1 MDSAWEELFAALE
14 AFEGEQAQQKQRGL
28 NDFNL
33 LSSVLSV
40 NDEVRLHTRFIYSL
54 LNPKGKHYQGTRFLK
69 LFLEVIGRQDWLDLT
84 SVTVLKEH
92 CPDGQ
97 EDQIDLWITDGKRQ
111 IVIENKLNAQD
122 QRRQVARYLKAVG
135 ATDSAQA
142 DDTLFIYLTK
152 NRQAPSAFGLGGLTV
167 CHRTSHLLNTN
178 GLPVARYQ
186 NLSYRKNTG
195 QDSIHTWLESCANAV
210 AGQSH
215 IAWALRD
222 YQAVVERAT
231 KEYVSKVKT
240 LKDVL
245 EEGIANG
252 KRHHEQA
259 IQLASELPAIHAS
272 WLEQAMTTNLEK
284 LFEPFVSNGD
294 MTRIGVE
301 NAELLNPFVHNAFK
315 DDASSLLYRRRFNF
329 FRPGKGTRNRGAFY
343 RLETGTWAKKVVL
356 MLFYGS
362 KMLHVGCLLTEQ
374 ADPSIYESIP
384 DLKLLES
391 KALLAKNIFPLVVT
405 YAEPLEYKGIIHLA
419 DFSNSPQQ
427 RILGQLLTTLGCA
440 DSTTVSKGTTI

>member
-1 MDSAWEELFAALE
+1 MESWEELFAALE
-14 AFEGEQAQQKQRGL
+14 AFDEEQAEQKRKGL

-40 NDEVRLHTRFIYSL
+40 NDEVRLHTRFIYAL
-54 LNPKGKHYQGTRFLK
+54 LNPKGKHYQGTRFLE
-69 LFLEVIGRQDWLDLT
+69 LFLKAIGRQDWLDLT

-97 EDQIDLWITDGKRQ
+97 GDQIDLWITDGKRQ

-122 QRRQVARYLKAVG
+122 QPQQVARYLEVIN
-135 ATDSAQA
+135 ATDPAQA

-167 CHRTSHLLNTN
+167 CHRTSRLLNTN
-178 GLPVARYQ
+178 SQPVAHYQ

-195 QDSIHTWLESCANAV
+195 QDSIHTWLESCANAIDR
-210 AGQSH
+210 QSH
-215 IAWALRD
+215 IAWALQD

-245 EEGIANG
+245 EEGIAEG

-272 WLEQAMTTNLEK
+272 WLEQALTTNLEE
-284 LFEPFVSNGD
+284 LFEPCVGNGD
-294 MTRIGVE
+294 MTRIGPE
-301 NAELLNPFVHNAFK
+301 NAELLNPFVHSTFK
-315 DDASSLLYRRRFNF
+315 DDASSLLYAPKFNF
-329 FRPGKGTRNRGAFY
+329 FRPGNGTRNRGAFY
-343 RLETGTWAKKVVL
+343 RLETGPWAKEAVL

-362 KMLHVGCLLTEQ
+362 KMLHVGCLLTEY
-374 ADPSIYESIP
+374 ADHSIEGLMPIMKLSEP
-384 DLKLLES
+384 GALKS
-391 KALLAKNIFPLVVT
+391 KIFPQVMT
-405 YAEPLEYKGIIHLA
+405 YAEALEYQGITHLA
-419 DFSNSPQQ
+419 DFSNSPQ
-427 RILGQLLTTLGCA
+427 REILGELLTSLGCA
-440 DSTTVSKGTTI
+440 GSTPLSEGNEI

>member
-1 MDSAWEELFAALE
+1 MDSTWEELFAALE
-14 AFEGEQAQQKQRGL
+14 AFEDEQAEQKQRGL

-33 LSSVLSV
+33 LSAVLSV

-54 LNPKGKHYQGTRFLK
+54 LNPKGKHYQGTRFLE
-69 LFLEVIGRQDWLDLT
+69 LFLEAIGRQDWLDPT

-97 EDQIDLWITDGKRQ
+97 GDQIDLWITDGKRQ

-122 QRRQVARYLKAVG
+122 QPQQVARYLEVIN
-135 ATDSAQA
+135 ATDPAQA

-152 NRQAPSAFGLGGLTV
+152 NRQTPSAFGLGGLTV
-167 CHRTSHLLNTN
+167 CHRTSRLLNIS
-178 GLPVARYQ
+178 GQPVAHYQ

-195 QDSIHTWLESCANAV
+195 QDSIHTWLGSCASAV
-210 AGQSH
+210 DRQSH
-215 IAWALRD
+215 IAWALQD

-245 EEGIANG
+245 EEGIAEG

-272 WLEQAMTTNLEK
+272 WLEQALTTNLEE
-284 LFEPFVSNGD
+284 LFEPCVGNGD
-294 MTRIGVE
+294 MIRIGPE
-301 NAELLNPFVHNAFK
+301 NAELLNPFVHNTFK
-315 DDASSLLYRRRFNF
+315 HGASSLLYEPKFNF
-329 FRPGKGTRNRGAFY
+329 FRPGNGTRNRGAFY
-343 RLETGTWAKKVVL
+343 RLETGPWAKKVVL

-362 KMLHVGCLLTEQ
+362 KMLHVGCLLTEH
-374 ADPSIYESIP
+374 AERSLEDLLRA
-384 DLKLLES
+384 LKLTEPAALAS
-391 KALLAKNIFPLVVT
+391 KVFPRVMT
-405 YAEPLEYKGIIHLA
+405 YAEALEYQGIIHLA
-419 DFSNSPQQ
+419 DFSSSPQQ

-440 DSTTVSKGTTI
+440 DSTTLSKGTAI

>member
-1 MDSAWEELFAALE
+1 MDSTWEELFAALDALE
-14 AFEGEQAQQKQRGL
+14 DEQAQQKQRGL

-69 LFLEVIGRQDWLDLT
+69 LFLEVVGRQDWLDLT

-122 QRRQVARYLKAVG
+122 QYRQVARYLEAVG

-167 CHRTSHLLNTN
+167 CHRTSRLLNTS
-178 GLPVARYQ
+178 GLPIAHYQ
-186 NLSYRKNTG
+186 NLSYRKNIG
-195 QDSIHTWLESCANAV
+195 QDSIHTWLESCANEV
-210 AGQSH
+210 DRQSH

-245 EEGIANG
+245 EAGIADG

-272 WLEQAMTTNLEK
+272 WLEQAMTTNLEE
-284 LFEPFVSNGD
+284 LFAPFVSNGD

-301 NAELLNPFVHNAFK
+301 NAELLNPFVHNTFK
-315 DDASSLLYRRRFNF
+315 DDACSLLYARRFNF
-329 FRPGKGTRNRGAFY
+329 FRPGNGTRNRGAFY

-362 KMLHVGCLLTEQ
+362 KMLHAGCLLTEQ
-374 ADPSIYESIP
+374 AERSLEDLLRP
-384 DLKLLES
+384 LKLSEPAALAS
-391 KALLAKNIFPLVVT
+391 KVFPRVMT
-405 YAEPLEYKGIIHLA
+405 YAEALEYQGIIHLA

-440 DSTTVSKGTTI
+440 DSTTVSKGTAI

>member
-1 MDSAWEELFAALE
+1 MESWEELFAVLE
-14 AFEGEQAQQKQRGL
+14 AFDEEQAEQKRKGL

-40 NDEVRLHTRFIYSL
+40 NDEVRLHTRFIYAL
-54 LNPKGKHYQGTRFLK
+54 LNPKGKHYQGTRFLE
-69 LFLEVIGRQDWLDLT
+69 LFLKAIGRQDWLDLT

-97 EDQIDLWITDGKRQ
+97 GDQIDLWITDGKRQ

-122 QRRQVARYLKAVG
+122 QPQQVARYLEVIN
-135 ATDSAQA
+135 ATDPAQA

-167 CHRTSHLLNTN
+167 CHRTSRLLNTN
-178 GLPVARYQ
+178 SQPVAHYQ

-195 QDSIHTWLESCANAV
+195 QDSIHTWLESCANAIDR
-210 AGQSH
+210 QSH
-215 IAWALRD
+215 IAWALQD

-245 EEGIANG
+245 EEGIAEG

-272 WLEQAMTTNLEK
+272 WLEQALTTNLEE
-284 LFEPFVSNGD
+284 LFEPCVGNGD
-294 MTRIGVE
+294 MTRIGPE
-301 NAELLNPFVHNAFK
+301 NAELLNPFVHSTFK
-315 DDASSLLYRRRFNF
+315 DDASSLLYAPKFNF
-329 FRPGKGTRNRGAFY
+329 FRPGNGTRNRGAFY
-343 RLETGTWAKKVVL
+343 RLETGPWAKEAVL

-362 KMLHVGCLLTEQ
+362 KMLHVGCLLTEY
-374 ADPSIYESIP
+374 ADHSIEGLMPIMKLSEP
-384 DLKLLES
+384 GALKS
-391 KALLAKNIFPLVVT
+391 KIFPQVMT
-405 YAEPLEYKGIIHLA
+405 YAEALEYQGITHLA
-419 DFSNSPQQ
+419 DFSNSPQ
-427 RILGQLLTTLGCA
+427 REILGELLTSLGCA
-440 DSTTVSKGTTI
+440 GSTPLSEGNEI

>member
-1 MDSAWEELFAALE
+1 MDSTWEELFAALD
-14 AFEGEQAQQKQRGL
+14 AFEDEQAQQKQRGL

-54 LNPKGKHYQGTRFLK
+54 LNPKGKHYQGSRFLK
-69 LFLEVIGRQDWLDLT
+69 LFLEVVGRQDWLDLT

-122 QRRQVARYLKAVG
+122 QRRQVARYLEAVG

-142 DDTLFIYLTK
+142 DETLFIYLTK
-152 NRQAPSAFGLGGLTV
+152 NRHGPSAFGLGGLTV
-167 CHRTSHLLNTN
+167 CHRTSRLLNTS
-178 GLPVARYQ
+178 GLPIAHYQ
-186 NLSYRKNTG
+186 NLSYRKNIG
-195 QDSIHTWLESCANAV
+195 QDSIHTWLELCANAV
-210 AGQSH
+210 DRQSH

-245 EEGIANG
+245 EEGIADG

-272 WLEQAMTTNLEK
+272 WLEQAMTTNLEE

-294 MTRIGVE
+294 MTRIGLE
-301 NAELLNPFVHNAFK
+301 NAELLNPFVHNTFK
-315 DDASSLLYRRRFNF
+315 DDASSLLYARRFNF
-329 FRPGKGTRNRGAFY
+329 FRPGNGTRNRGAFY

-374 ADPSIYESIP
+374 AERSLEYLLRP
-384 DLKLLES
+384 LKLSEPAALAS
-391 KALLAKNIFPLVVT
+391 KVFPRVMT
-405 YAEPLEYKGIIHLA
+405 YAEALEYQGIIHLA

-440 DSTTVSKGTTI
+440 DSTIVSKGTKI

>member
-1 MDSAWEELFAALE
+1 MESWEELFAALE
-14 AFEGEQAQQKQRGL
+14 AFDEEQAEQKRKGL

-40 NDEVRLHTRFIYSL
+40 NDEVRLHTRFIYAL
-54 LNPKGKHYQGTRFLK
+54 LNPKGKHYQGTRFLE
-69 LFLEVIGRQDWLDLT
+69 LFLKAIGRQDWLDLT

-97 EDQIDLWITDGKRQ
+97 GDQIDLWITDGKRQ

-122 QRRQVARYLKAVG
+122 QPQQVARYLEVIN
-135 ATDSAQA
+135 ATDPAQA

-167 CHRTSHLLNTN
+167 SHRTSRLLNTN
-178 GLPVARYQ
+178 SQPVAHYQ

-195 QDSIHTWLESCANAV
+195 QDSIHTWLESCANAIDR
-210 AGQSH
+210 QSH
-215 IAWALRD
+215 IAWALQD

-245 EEGIANG
+245 EEGIAEG

-272 WLEQAMTTNLEK
+272 WLEQALTTNLEE
-284 LFEPFVSNGD
+284 LFEPCVGNGD
-294 MTRIGVE
+294 MTRIGPE
-301 NAELLNPFVHNAFK
+301 NAELLNPFVHSTFK
-315 DDASSLLYRRRFNF
+315 DDASSLLYAPKFNF
-329 FRPGKGTRNRGAFY
+329 FRPGNGTRNRGAFY
-343 RLETGTWAKKVVL
+343 RLETGPWAKEAVL

-362 KMLHVGCLLTEQ
+362 KMLHVGCLLTEY
-374 ADPSIYESIP
+374 ADHSIEGLMPIMKLSEP
-384 DLKLLES
+384 GALKS
-391 KALLAKNIFPLVVT
+391 KIFPQVMT
-405 YAEPLEYKGIIHLA
+405 YAEALEYQGITHLA
-419 DFSNSPQQ
+419 DFSNSPQ
-427 RILGQLLTTLGCA
+427 REILGELLTSLGCA
-440 DSTTVSKGTTI
+440 GSTPLSEGNEI

>member
-1 MDSAWEELFAALE
+1 MESWEELFAALE
-14 AFEGEQAQQKQRGL
+14 AFDEEQAEQKRKGL

-40 NDEVRLHTRFIYSL
+40 NDEVRLHTRFIYAL
-54 LNPKGKHYQGTRFLK
+54 LNPKGKHYQGTRFLE
-69 LFLEVIGRQDWLDLT
+69 LFLKAIGRQDWLGLT

-97 EDQIDLWITDGKRQ
+97 GDQIDLWITDGKRQ

-122 QRRQVARYLKAVG
+122 QPQQVARYLEVIN
-135 ATDSAQA
+135 ATDPAQA

-167 CHRTSHLLNTN
+167 CHRTSRLLNTN
-178 GLPVARYQ
+178 SQPVAHYQ

-195 QDSIHTWLESCANAV
+195 QDSIHTWLESCANAIDR
-210 AGQSH
+210 QSH
-215 IAWALRD
+215 IAWALQD

-245 EEGIANG
+245 EEGIAEG

-272 WLEQAMTTNLEK
+272 WLEQALTTNLEE
-284 LFEPFVSNGD
+284 LFEPCVGNGD
-294 MTRIGVE
+294 MTRIGPE
-301 NAELLNPFVHNAFK
+301 NAELLNPFVHSTFK
-315 DDASSLLYRRRFNF
+315 DDASSLLYAPKFNF
-329 FRPGKGTRNRGAFY
+329 FRPGNGTRNRGAFY
-343 RLETGTWAKKVVL
+343 RLETGPWAKEAVL

-362 KMLHVGCLLTEQ
+362 KMLHVGCLLTEY
-374 ADPSIYESIP
+374 ADHSIEGLMPIMKLSEP
-384 DLKLLES
+384 GALKS
-391 KALLAKNIFPLVVT
+391 KIFPQVMT
-405 YAEPLEYKGIIHLA
+405 YAEALEYQGITHLA
-419 DFSNSPQQ
+419 DFSNSPQ
-427 RILGQLLTTLGCA
+427 REILGELLTSLGCA
-440 DSTTVSKGTTI
+440 GSTPLSEGNEI